1 MPNFL
6 KLGVK
11 LMLIAGGSAAILA
24 FVNEQTKG
32 RIEDTQQEERARAL
46 CEVVPQAKAGAIEP
60 IKKDGVEYYI
70 VYKTS
75 AKKEIAG
82 YGFIA
87 EEKGYSSVIRIIVGV
102 NPQAKIMGV
111 KILRQKET
119 PGLGAKIE
127 GEKFLKQFKGRGVK
141 DLDDVDTITGATI
154 SSCAVIKGISKK
166 LEQLITTGNLQ
177 K

>member
-1 MPNFL
+1 MPDFL

-32 RIEDTQQEERARAL
+32 RIEDAQREETAKAL
-46 CEVVPQAKAGAIEP
+46 CEVLPQAGTGAIEP
-60 IKKDGVEYYI
+60 VKKDGAEYYI

-87 EEKGYSSVIRIIVGV
+87 KKKGYSSVIRVIVGV
-102 NPQAKIMGV
+102 NPQAKIMCV
-111 KILRQKET
+111 KVLGQKET

-127 GEKFLKQFKGRGVK
+127 GEKFLKQFKGRGAK

-154 SSCAVIKGISKK
+154 SSCAVIKAITGK
-166 LEQLITTGNLQ
+166 LEQLIASEDL
-177 K
+177 